1 MKISIVSDT
10 SSLIILCKLD
20 QLVLLENLFS
30 KVLIPQRVRQ
40 ELQAKE
46 DGVYKNIKNH
56 SLFEAIKS
64 QNIEELAILDGILD
78 YGEAE
83 AIVLAREQQLILLI
97 DEKKGRKI
105 AKGMGISII
114 GFLGVLLLNYRN
126 NKLDKNNIED
136 IILQADKLGFRLS
149 KKLKQDFFNKL

>member
-56 SLFEAIKS
+56 SLFEVIKS

>member
-10 SSLIILCKLD
+10 SSLIILSKLD

-30 KVLIPQRVRQ
+30 KVLIPQRVEQ

-46 DGVYKNIKNH
+46 DGVYKKINSH
-56 SLFEAIKS
+56 SLFEVVKS
-64 QNIEELAILDGILD
+64 QNNEELAILDGILD

-83 AIVLAREQQLILLI
+83 AIVLARERQLILLI

-114 GFLGVLLLNYRN
+114 GFLGVLLVNYRH
-126 NKLDKNNIED
+126 KTLKKDEIDD
-136 IILQADKLGFRLS
+136 ILFHADQLGFRLS
-149 KKLKQDFFNKL
+149 KKLKQDFFNHL

>member
-10 SSLIILCKLD
+10 SSLIILSKLD
-20 QLVLLENLFS
+20 QLILLENLFN
-30 KVLIPQRVRQ
+30 KVLIPQRVEQ

-46 DGVYKNIKNH
+46 DGVYKKINSH
-56 SLFEAIKS
+56 SLFEVVKS
-64 QNIEELAILDGILD
+64 ENNEELAILDGILD

-83 AIVLAREQQLILLI
+83 AIVLARERQLILLI

-114 GFLGVLLLNYRN
+114 GFLAVLLLNYRN
-126 NKLDKNNIED
+126 NKLDKDAIED
-136 IILQADKLGFRLS
+136 IILQAEKLGFRLS
-149 KKLKQDFFNKL
+149 KRLKLDFFNRL

>member
-1 MKISIVSDT
+1 MKTSIVSDT
-10 SSLIILCKLD
+10 SSLIILSKLD

-30 KVLIPQRVRQ
+30 KVLIPQRVKQ

-46 DGVYKNIKNH
+46 DGVYKKINSH
-56 SLFEAIKS
+56 SLFEIVKS
-64 QNIEELAILDGILD
+64 ENNEELAILDGILD

-83 AIVLAREQQLILLI
+83 AIVLAKERQLILLI

-114 GFLGVLLLNYRN
+114 GFLGILLLNYRHN
-126 NKLDKNNIED
+126 ELDQDAIED
-136 IILQADKLGFRLS
+136 IILQTEKLGFRLS
-149 KKLKQDFFNKL
+149 KKLKLDFFDRL